1 MKKKF
6 WALLVSIMVFIGAV
20 PGLPV
25 LAATATYWITFETD
39 DLYDAPDA
47 QPVNEGERGSRPD
60 SLKLGDPSKVT
71 GISFQNWCTKPA
83 NELASYSDLWTNVEN
98 GGCIFTSNMDI
109 EGDTKIYA
117 VSQCVIDLKTVNLS
131 SDETV
136 GGTVS
141 YSNIYFSEPQTGEAS
156 YTAIY
161 DTSAT
166 VTATPA
172 EGYKFVCWSTSET
185 AEGKVSGDSEYTFTV
200 TGKTSLYAIFE
211 KIEYVTL
218 TVSWTSIDED
228 AINSIP
234 TLPISVPKGTTI
246 GEALEQAGLKTVE
259 GGDPIAFEKDGYKGC
274 CYLYKSVTNYES
286 YDGILN
292 EAVDFYEAVDANTT
306 IYYYM
311 AITVDN
317 IELQVKKPV
326 SGQSSANDPVVSVAD
341 DAHYVTSADGQSFCS
356 WLVPENDPDAT
367 VDPQTERTITVFQDG
382 KAYTFSYVVRPELGW
397 CFIPE
402 TTGTLNGNDLENLEA
417 DALFVSGTAE
427 ITAEKATVPEDAGE
441 SAQGDIVID
450 EGAGQAG
457 AAVEPEGRAE
467 EVLSGSDREQA
478 NGAAAEN
485 QPAVVP
491 GSYSAVTVESNL
503 KRIDGVW
510 KRWNGIEW
518 VDVTEFQFKAA
529 GDDSQTFDNFA
540 GATLVRQGSEEPVIF
555 MRSEDGN
562 KLVVPDPNTLED
574 NDLPRAA
581 GAEESAFSLWEIWSF
596 EAMFRAKF
604 AKWIPV
610 GDLRRGSVIIDFYP
624 SYLDTLE
631 PGEYTLTAY
640 FNDGG
645 SASATFTIL
654 EAEVTPAPDTNKA
667 GSNVPA
673 TGEEISSTMIW
684 GAVLVSIS
692 VIGASTV
699 LDKKRLGK
707 KDVK

>member
-60 SLKLGDPSKVT
+60 SLKLGDPSKET

-200 TGKTSLYAIFE
+200 KGSTSLYAIFE

-228 AINSIP
+228 SINSIP

-274 CYLYKSVTNYES
+274 CYLYKSVTEYET
-286 YDGILN
+286 YDGVFN
-292 EAVDFYEAVDANTT
+292 EAVDFYEAVVADTT

-317 IELQVKKPV
+317 IELQVEKPV
-326 SGQSSANDPVVSVAD
+326 AGQSSANDPVVSVAD
-341 DAHYVTSADGQSFCS
+341 DAHYVTSADGQSLFS

-367 VDPQTERTITVFQDG
+367 VDPQTERTVTVFKDG
-382 KAYTFSYVVRPELGW
+382 ITYTFAYGVRPELGW
-397 CFIPE
+397 CFTPE

-417 DALFVSGTAE
+417 DTLSVSGTAE
-427 ITAEKATVPEDAGE
+427 ITAEKATVPEDGGE
-441 SAQGDIVID
+441 SGQGVIVID

-478 NGAAAEN
+478 NGAAAADVEQANNSGFTGPVAEPEVKYYVEEN
-485 QPAVVP
+485 GTEWKWEGGYWWSKGPSDSGFKHTTVGPFHINFYDQHTDLVRKLI
-491 GSYSAVTVESNL
+491 SASLTNSATGESDTLNKNADNTL
-503 KRIDGVW
+503 
-510 KRWNGIEW
+510 
-518 VDVTEFQFKAA
+518 T
-529 GDDSQTFDNFA
+529 SQTTGEA
-540 GATLVRQGSEEPVIF
+540 VGLVKS
-555 MRSEDGN
+555 
-562 KLVVPDPNTLED
+562 
-574 NDLPRAA
+574 
-581 GAEESAFSLWEIWSF
+581 
-596 EAMFRAKF
+596 
-604 AKWIPV
+604 
-610 GDLRRGSVIIDFYP
+610 GSVIIDLYP
-624 SYLDTLE
+624 AYLNSLE
-631 PGEYTLTAY
+631 AGDYTLTAV
-640 FNDGG
+640 FDDG
-645 SASATFTIL
+645 SISIKFTV
-654 EAEVTPAPDTNKA
+654 AAKEVAPAPATDTNKA

-673 TGEEISSTMIW
+673 TGEAISSTMIW

>member
-25 LAATATYWITFETD
+25 LAATATYLITFKTD

-47 QPVNEGERGSRPD
+47 QLVNYGDRGSRPD
-60 SLKLGDPSKVT
+60 NLKPGDLSKVT

-83 NELASYSDLWTNVEN
+83 NELSYSDLWTNVEN

-109 EGDTKIYA
+109 EGDTTIYA
-117 VSQCVIDLKTVNLS
+117 ISQCVIDLKTVNLS

-136 GGTVS
+136 GGKVS
-141 YSNIYFSEPQTGEAS
+141 YSNIYFSEPQTGAAS

-161 DTSAT
+161 YTSAT

-200 TGKTSLYAIFE
+200 TGSTSLYAIFE

-218 TVSWTSIDED
+218 TVSWTSIDEDAID

-246 GEALEQAGLKTVE
+246 GEALEQAGLKAVE

-274 CYLYKSVTNYES
+274 LYLYKSVTEYET
-286 YDGILN
+286 YDEIFN

-311 AITVDN
+311 AISLDN
-317 IELQVKKPV
+317 IELQVEKPV
-326 SGQSSANDPVVSVAD
+326 AGQSSANDPVVSVAD
-341 DAHYVTSADGQSFCS
+341 DAHYVTSVDGQSLFS

-367 VDPQTERTITVFQDG
+367 VDPQTERTVTVFQNG
-382 KAYTFSYVVRPELGW
+382 KTYTFAYGFRPELGW
-397 CFIPE
+397 CFTSE

-417 DALFVSGTAE
+417 DTLLVTGTAE
-427 ITAEKATVPEDAGE
+427 ITAGMGNDTEAAGG
-441 SAQGDIVID
+441 SAQGGIVID

-467 EVLSGSDREQA
+467 EVLSGSDSEQA
-478 NGAAAEN
+478 NGAAAADVEQAN
-485 QPAVVP
+485 ISGLTGPVAEPEVKYYVEEDGTEWKWEGGYWWRKGPSDDGFKHFTLGPFHIYCFDQSTDLV
-491 GSYSAVTVESNL
+491 SKLISASITNSATGESDTLNKNADNTL
-503 KRIDGVW
+503 
-510 KRWNGIEW
+510 
-518 VDVTEFQFKAA
+518 T
-529 GDDSQTFDNFA
+529 SQTTGEA
-540 GATLVRQGSEEPVIF
+540 VGLVKS
-555 MRSEDGN
+555 
-562 KLVVPDPNTLED
+562 
-574 NDLPRAA
+574 
-581 GAEESAFSLWEIWSF
+581 
-596 EAMFRAKF
+596 
-604 AKWIPV
+604 
-610 GDLRRGSVIIDFYP
+610 GSVIIDLYP
-624 SYLDTLE
+624 AYLNSLE
-631 PGEYTLTAY
+631 AGDYTLTAV
-640 FNDGG
+640 FDDG
-645 SASATFTIL
+645 SISIKFTVAAKE
-654 EAEVTPAPDTNKA
+654 EAPAPDTNKA